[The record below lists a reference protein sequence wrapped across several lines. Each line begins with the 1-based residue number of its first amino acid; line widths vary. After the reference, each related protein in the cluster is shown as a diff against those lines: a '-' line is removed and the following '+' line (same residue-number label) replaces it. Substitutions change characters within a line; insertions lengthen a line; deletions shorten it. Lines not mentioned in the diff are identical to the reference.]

1 MARASANA
9 AKPPRGAGPI
19 AWMREN
25 LFSSPFNTALTLGAV
40 ALLWVT
46 VPPFINW
53 AIIDA
58 VWRGETRDVCMAPE
72 TGACWAY
79 IAARLDQI
87 IYGFY
92 DTAERWRADAV
103 FIIGAIGIFWLA
115 TPRLPHKRFIGVFM
129 LIAYPALS
137 YVLLSGGLFGLDVVP
152 SAKWGGLL
160 LTLIVAVTGI
170 VASLPLGILL
180 ALGRRSQLPVV
191 RILCIAFIEFV
202 RGVPLITIL
211 FMASNLLPLFL
222 PEGLVFDKLLRA
234 LVAVALFSAAYM
246 AEVVRGGLQSVPQG
260 QYEAAKS
267 LGLGYW
273 RMMIFIILPQALKT
287 VMPSIVNTF
296 IGLFK
301 DTSLVSII
309 GFSDLLGIIQKGN
322 ADPEWSTPV
331 TAATGYLFAAAIFW
345 AFCFSMSRYSAWL
358 ERNVAGGKSG
368 AGKT

>member
-1 MARASANA
+1 MARATSNNA
-9 AKPPRGAGPI
+9 RPPRGAGPL
-19 AWMREN
+19 AWARDN
-25 LFSSPFNTALTLGAV
+25 LFSSPMNTGLTLAAV

-46 VPPFINW
+46 IPPFINW
-53 AIIDA
+53 AFIDA
-58 VWRGETRDVCMAPE
+58 VWRGDTREVCMAPE
-72 TGACWAY
+72 AGACWAY
-79 IAARLDQI
+79 IGARFDQI

-92 DTAERWRADAV
+92 EKAERWRADAV

-115 TPRLPHKRFIGVFM
+115 TPRLPQKRAVGAFM
-129 LIAYPALS
+129 LIAYPLLA

-170 VASLPLGILL
+170 VVSLPLGILL
-180 ALGRRSQLPVV
+180 ALGRRSKLPVV
-191 RILCIAFIEFV
+191 RILSIAFIEFV

-222 PEGLVFDKLLRA
+222 PDGVVFDKLLRA
-234 LVAVALFSAAYM
+234 LVAVALFSSAYM
-246 AEVVRGGLQSVPQG
+246 AEVVRGGLQAVPHG
-260 QYEAAKS
+260 QYEAAQA

-273 RMMIFIILPQALKT
+273 RMMGLVVLPQALKT

-331 TAATGYLFAAAIFW
+331 TAATGYLFAAAVFW

-358 ERNVAGGKSG
+358 ERTVAGGKTG
-368 AGKT
+368 AGRT